1 MSRVFLMKWYHF
13 SVEYFED
20 LRNVNHC
27 EFLLMR
33 KQDNGK
39 YLLENNLRTWSELRR
54 EREQQIKEKEKDEG
68 DKADKADKTAKD
80 DMKLAQS
87 KSFVV
92 TRRWGGCPHGCNHAA
107 HYESHR
113 AAENQPQ
120 QVDKNTHSSSGTNLA
135 IRRLQRHKSNGS
147 DEGDADGEESSKE
160 NPKEKKKKVH
170 IDLARAIDGSV
181 SSPDGTPSF
190 ITAEDR
196 IRHIKATHL
205 HVGRDFGGTYSG
217 HPSVAGSD
225 SDASDDE
232 TRRRRMGSI
241 DSRTHPGTGLANR
254 LGDEPEPHS
263 SAADPKMEDL
273 DQAEK
278 EDRSIR
284 GSVY

>member
-27 EFLLMR
+27 EFLIMR

-54 EREQQIKEKEKDEG
+54 EREQQIKEKEKGEE
-68 DKADKADKTAKD
+68 DKTDKTAKD
-80 DMKLAQS
+80 DLKLAQN

-92 TRRWGGCPHGCNHAA
+92 TRRWGGCPNGCNHVA

-113 AAENQPQ
+113 AVENQPQ
-120 QVDKNTHSSSGTNLA
+120 QVDKSTPGSSSTNLA

-196 IRHIKATHL
+196 IRHLKAAHL

-225 SDASDDE
+225 SDASDNE
-232 TRRRRMGSI
+232 TTRRRMGSI
-241 DSRTHPGTGLANR
+241 DSRANPGMGLANR

-263 SAADPKMEDL
+263 GAADPKLEDL
-273 DQAEK
+273 DKAEK

-284 GSVY
+284 GSIY

>member
-1 MSRVFLMKWYHF
+1 
-13 SVEYFED
+13 
-20 LRNVNHC
+20 
-27 EFLLMR
+27 MR
-33 KQDNGK
+33 KQDNSK

-54 EREQQIKEKEKDEG
+54 EREEQIKKEKEKDAEG
-68 DKADKADKTAKD
+68 KADKADKVDKGTKD
-80 DMKLAQS
+80 DVKLAQT

-92 TRRWGGCPHGCNHAA
+92 TRRWGGCPNGCNHAA

-113 AAENQPQ
+113 APENLPQ
-120 QVDKNTHSSSGTNLA
+120 QVDKNIPGSSGTNLA
-135 IRRLQRHKSNGS
+135 IRRLQRHKSTNGS

-160 NPKEKKKKVH
+160 IPREKKKKVH
-170 IDLARAIDGSV
+170 IDLARTIDGTV

-196 IRHIKATHL
+196 IRHIKAAHL
-205 HVGRDFGGTYSG
+205 HVGRDGGGTYSG
-217 HPSVAGSD
+217 HPSIAGSD

-232 TRRRRMGSI
+232 TTRRRMGSI

-263 SAADPKMEDL
+263 SAVDPKLEDL